1 MSDLPSDQSARDR
14 FANDWG
20 TNLAVVANA
29 GSGKTTAIA
38 QRLAA
43 IAMSP
48 DGADRLGR
56 TAVVTYTNKAAGQ
69 IRQTARRVL
78 LRGLSRADG
87 AGMGPLSRLDQAF
100 FGTIHSFCIIL
111 ARRHGSDLG
120 IHLNPDIVEEDDEP
134 WEEFIEQDPMQFESL
149 GPAQVDAFLRHASID
164 DLFELARKMDL
175 AACER
180 LLGARVAPR
189 PPAPAADALE
199 AILSAVPPRKG
210 ASAQA
215 LERNKER
222 AREWVRRFG
231 SESGWLPVAEPV
243 GKAAGIGDLYQA
255 LFAPLKRWLAGAGG
269 VLAAELSGRYRAWRR
284 ERGIQTY
291 ADQVDTALAVLR
303 DEQLL
308 ERIRAKEWRIILDE
322 AQDTDATQFSVLVE
336 ITRPPGS
343 ALGEWPGRGGAGP
356 RPGHFCMV
364 GDPQQGIYSS
374 RADLRNFQ
382 EHVRAFARDD
392 RCECLTFGV
401 TFRAP
406 RRVVGLLNG
415 SLPAAFGAGRD
426 YNYGLPP
433 AGAER
438 GAFLQADYEPLV
450 PGPSNA
456 EGGAWV
462 LPLEPAK
469 VAGTQQVGDRKVADE
484 ARQLARRLAD
494 GGPAAVG
501 ARNWGEVC
509 VLAPR
514 RAWLPII
521 RGELEAARIKTALQ
535 MRRNRNGD
543 NPVFAWLCGLLAVL
557 CDPDNTFEWVGVLRE
572 VFGVSDA
579 VIAQA
584 LRGPV
589 PLRWDE
595 PGDYPGPIRQ
605 ALETLGPLIGRV
617 DSEGADL
624 GSFASDLARACALG
638 EKARLADPDGGLEDE
653 LARLLSHAEELG
665 SSGAGPRSW
674 RRGLLDSIDELRAS
688 GRPADDA
695 VNLITAHSAKGLEWP
710 VVIPIGVWR
719 RIKRRDPH
727 GLRLISERGGAQRV
741 VFDNADMGPE
751 ARESRDR
758 EWRREQVRLLYV
770 VLTRAKQALV
780 VPWPNG
786 QVAEH
791 ESFAEFWGLD
801 PAGMEPL
808 PASPVRAEAPV
819 AAQPERAGA
828 GPDAAGEAPARGA
841 AAPAAAFPER
851 ILPHQLARA
860 PDLARSAMHESSA
873 DEPGPARDGADPL
886 DYGIWWHEM
895 LQFVPWK
902 GSDASVAAHGASCVG
917 AAADRVFQA
926 RGAEEWGR
934 LLGSAAWA
942 RMRDPRWTALSEV
955 GIFAPLD
962 PQRWIDGV
970 MDLVL
975 HDPRSGE
982 VWIVDWKT
990 NQRRAG
996 EDEAQLL
1003 GRLAREYEGQ
1013 LRAYGSCASAFF
1025 PGCAVRL
1032 WVYSTV
1038 AGEWAEVSA
1047 AD

>member
-1 MSDLPSDQSARDR
+1 MNSRPSDQSARER
-14 FANDWG
+14 FATDWG

-43 IAMSP
+43 IAMAP
-48 DGADRLGR
+48 DAAERLGR

-69 IRQTARRVL
+69 IRQSARRVL
-78 LRGLSRADG
+78 LAATPRGGGADL
-87 AGMGPLSRLDQAF
+87 GPLARLDQAF
-100 FGTIHSFCIIL
+100 FGTIHSFCILL
-111 ARRHGSDLG
+111 ARRHGSELG
-120 IHLNPDIVEEDDEP
+120 IHMNPELAEEDDLP
-134 WEEFIEQDPMQFESL
+134 WEEFIEQDPMQFEAL
-149 GPAQVDAFLRHASID
+149 APAQLDAFLRHASID
-164 DLFELARKMDL
+164 DIFELARGLDL
-175 AACER
+175 ASCEKLR
-180 LLGARVAPR
+180 GARVAER
-189 PPAPAADALE
+189 PPAPSAAALE
-199 AILSAVPPRKG
+199 AILAAVPARKG
-210 ASAQA
+210 AAARA

-222 AREWVRRFG
+222 AKDWLRQFESG
-231 SESGWLPVAEPV
+231 SGWLPVAEPE
-243 GKAAGIGDLYQA
+243 GKGAGIEKLYQA
-255 LFAPLKRWLAGAGG
+255 LFAPLKRWLAEAGG
-269 VLAAELSGRYRAWRR
+269 ILAAELAGRYRAWRR
-284 ERGIQTY
+284 ERGVETY

-303 DEQLL
+303 DSQLL

-343 ALGEWPGRGGAGP
+343 RLGDWPSKGGPGP

-382 EHVRAFARDD
+382 DHVKAFARDA

-415 SLPAAFGAGRD
+415 SLPDAFGAGRD
-426 YNYGLPP
+426 YNHGLPP
-433 AGAER
+433 PGGGQAAL
-438 GAFLQADYEPLV
+438 LQAEYETLV

-462 LPLEPAK
+462 LPLEPAR
-469 VAGTQQVGDRKVADE
+469 VVGTQQVGDRRLADE
-484 ARQLARRLAD
+484 ARQVARALAL

-521 RGELEAARIKTALQ
+521 RGEFDAARLKTALQ

-543 NPVFAWLCGLLAVL
+543 NPVYAWLCGLLAVL
-557 CDPDNTFEWVGVLRE
+557 CDPDNAFEWVGVLRE

-584 LRGPV
+584 LSRSGS
-589 PLRWDE
+589 LRWDE
-595 PGDYPGPIRQ
+595 PGDYPGPVREAI
-605 ALETLGPLIGRV
+605 ESLGPLFERV
-617 DSEGADL
+617 DADGGDL
-624 GSFASDLARACALG
+624 GGFAADLARACALA
-638 EKARLADPDGGLEDE
+638 ERARLADPEGGLEDE
-653 LARLLSHAEELG
+653 LARLLSQAEELG
-665 SSGAGPRSW
+665 ASGAGPRAW
-674 RRGLLDSIDELRAS
+674 RQGLLGSIDGLRAS

-695 VNLITAHSAKGLEWP
+695 INLITAHSAKGLEWP
-710 VVIPIGVWR
+710 VVIPVGMWR
-719 RIKRRDPH
+719 KMGRREQH

-741 VFDNADMGPE
+741 VFDNADMGPD

-780 VPWPNG
+780 VPWPRA
-786 QVAEH
+786 QAAEPD
-791 ESFAEFWGLD
+791 SFAAFWGLD
-801 PAGMEPL
+801 PASMEPL
-808 PASPVRAEAPV
+808 PPAPAGPEDAG
-819 AAQPERAGA
+819 AAQPGQGGEPGA
-828 GPDAAGEAPARGA
+828 PEPQAPPP
-841 AAPAAAFPER
+841 AAPAPAPALPER

-860 PDLARSAMHESSA
+860 PDLARSALHEYSA
-873 DEPGPARDGADPL
+873 EEPAPARDGADPL
-886 DYGIWWHEM
+886 DYGVWWHET
-895 LQFVPWK
+895 LEHIPWR
-902 GSDASVAAHGASCVG
+902 GGEAAVGAHGASRV
-917 AAADRVFQA
+917 AAADSAFRS
-926 RGAEEWGR
+926 RGGEEWRR

-942 RMRDPRWTALSEV
+942 RMREPRWTALSEV
-955 GIFAPLD
+955 GILAPLE
-962 PQRWIDGV
+962 PERWIDGV

-975 HDPRSGE
+975 HDPRAGE

-990 NQRRAG
+990 NQRRPG
-996 EDEAQLL
+996 EGDAELL
-1003 GRLAREYEGQ
+1003 RRLAEEYEGQ
-1013 LRAYGSCASAFF
+1013 LRAYGACASAFF

-1038 AGEWAEVSA
+1038 AGECAEVSGGH
-1047 AD
+1047 